1 MLAGIGLLASTNK
14 TTMGR
19 MVLAAAATWL
29 LLTSALQVSPLAS
42 GAFIPRPPPRIGS
55 LFLKPARAQ
64 KIGQSIKGFLKKHG
78 DDILDIIAQS
88 LSPSPVDSTGSGG
101 HTSTSAGGAPAT
113 TAGLYVADLLVGTPP
128 KNISGVLEITSELV
142 WMQCSS
148 CTDYCLPPPA
158 SSFDPT
164 NSSTAQPLPCNNNTC
179 QALLPQTCSTTDTN
193 TEQLCGYAEY
203 YGGSNNDTTQGYFV
217 FDTFTFDTTA
227 VDDMLF
233 GCSDS
238 STGNYSGA
246 SGVIGLG
253 RGELSLVS
261 QLGISNFSYFLA
273 PNGSTGSGGESGN
286 RFQLGGVPVPAKGLS
301 TPLYNSSAY
310 PNLYYVGLTG
320 VYVDDEEVAGIPA
333 GTFDLQSN
341 GSGGVFLSTTMSV
354 TYLLS
359 DAYTLV
365 REAFARKISAQPY
378 SIDPLCYVNDSVTV
392 IPELTLAF
400 NGVDGGGDVKM
411 KLSEANYF
419 FEYNDGES
427 EVQCLTVLPSVG
439 ASVLG
444 SLLQT
449 GTQMI
454 YDLDREQLTFVV
466 TEDTSLASAAPAAS
480 QAMAVALAVW
490 VVRLLI

>member
-1 MLAGIGLLASTNK
+1 
-14 TTMGR
+14 MGR
-19 MVLAAAATWL
+19 MLLAAAATWL
-29 LLTSALQVSPLAS
+29 LLTSALQVPPLAS
-42 GAFIPRPPPRIGS
+42 EAFIPRPPPKIGS

-78 DDILDIIAQS
+78 EDIFDIIAQS
-88 LSPSPVDSTGSGG
+88 LSPTPGDSTGSGG
-101 HTSTSAGGAPAT
+101 RSSSTSAGGAPAT
-113 TAGLYVADLLVGTPP
+113 TAGLYVADLQVGTPP
-128 KNISGVLEITSELV
+128 QNISGVLDITSELV
-142 WMQCSS
+142 WMQCST

-158 SSFDPT
+158 SSFNPT
-164 NSSTAQPLPCNNNTC
+164 HSSTAQPLPCNNSTC
-179 QALLPQTCSTTDTN
+179 QTLLPQTCSTTDN
-193 TEQLCGYAEY
+193 SNQQLLCGYFAEY

-273 PNGSTGSGGESGN
+273 PNGSTGSGGESDN
-286 RFQLGGVPVPAKGLS
+286 QFQLGGVAVPPTGS
-301 TPLYNSSAY
+301 STTPLYNSSAY
-310 PNLYYVGLTG
+310 PDLYYVGLTG
-320 VYVDDEEVAGIPA
+320 VYVDGEEVAGIPA

-365 REAFARKISAQPY
+365 REAFASKISAQPY
-378 SIDPLCYVNDSVTV
+378 SMGSLDPLCYVNSSVSV
-392 IPELTLAF
+392 PKLTLAF
-400 NGVDGGGDVKM
+400 DGDVKM
-411 KLSEANYF
+411 ELNTDNYF

-427 EVQCLTVLPSVG
+427 EIQCLTVLPSVG

-449 GTQMI
+449 GTTMI
-454 YDLDREQLTFVV
+454 YDLERGQLTFVV
-466 TEDTSLASAAPAAS
+466 SHSLASEAPAAS
-480 QAMAVALAVW
+480 LAMAVAVAVW